1 MTIFLIGFMG
11 SGKTSI
17 GKLLAGKMGKQF
29 IDLDK
34 EIEKE
39 TQRSIAELFEELG
52 EDKFR
57 EIENRVLNKIIQ
69 TNECIVATG
78 GGTPCF
84 MDNIDIINRAGTSV
98 YLKTSAG
105 NILSRLRST
114 ISLRP
119 LLKNIAAGQLE
130 EEIKKMIEFRKQYY
144 EKANIIID
152 TNALNEQETVDMIL
166 KKLQ

>member
-1 MTIFLIGFMG
+1 
-11 SGKTSI
+11 
-17 GKLLAGKMGKQF
+17 
-29 IDLDK
+29 
-34 EIEKE
+34 
-39 TQRSIAELFEELG
+39 
-52 EDKFR
+52 
-57 EIENRVLNKIIQ
+57 
-69 TNECIVATG
+69 
-78 GGTPCF
+78 

>member
-29 IDLDK
+29 IDLDE

-39 TQRSIAELFEELG
+39 SQRSIAALFEELG

-57 EIENRVLNKIIQ
+57 EIENSVLNKIIQ
-69 TNECIVATG
+69 TNECIIATG

-84 MDNIDIINRAGTSV
+84 LNNNEIINKTGTSI
-98 YLKTSAG
+98 YLKTSAE

-114 ISLRP
+114 ISSRP
-119 LLKNIAAGQLE
+119 LLKNIATGQLE
-130 EEIKKMIEFRKQYY
+130 EEIKKMIGLRKQYY
-144 EKANIIID
+144 EKANIVID
-152 TNALNEQETVDMIL
+152 TDELNEQGTVELIL